1 MSETTDNKLRLH
13 IEAAENLM
21 AEKKAIQQD
30 LTERFKLAR
39 GEGYDDKA
47 MRDIIKLRAMKP
59 DDRAAQDMIL
69 DTYKCAIGLD

>member
-1 MSETTDNKLRLH
+1 MSETDDKLRLH

-21 AEKKAIQQD
+21 AEKKVIQQD

-39 GEGYDDKA
+39 SEGYDDKA
-47 MRDIIKLRAMKP
+47 MKAIIKLRAMKP

-69 DTYKCAIGLD
+69 ETYRIALGMEG